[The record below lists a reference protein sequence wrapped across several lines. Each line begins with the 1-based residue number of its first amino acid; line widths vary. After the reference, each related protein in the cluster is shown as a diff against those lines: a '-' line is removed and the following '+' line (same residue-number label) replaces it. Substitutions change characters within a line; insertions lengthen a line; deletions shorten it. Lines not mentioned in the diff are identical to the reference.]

1 MENKSEISFIK
12 KVENIPIYR
21 DPYMEKD
28 KFIVGYQSLPI
39 LDPGY
44 IFVPMDKWNEGMIN
58 AKSAIE
64 KDEVDEIL
72 KEKINRKFSDIKF
85 ILCNLTN
92 EEDLNKLINSL
103 YKNFK

>member
-21 DPYMEKD
+21 DTYFEKD

-44 IFVPMDKWNEGMIN
+44 IFVPMDKWNE
-58 AKSAIE
+58 
-64 KDEVDEIL
+64 
-72 KEKINRKFSDIKF
+72 
-85 ILCNLTN
+85 
-92 EEDLNKLINSL
+92 
-103 YKNFK
+103 

>member
-1 MENKSEISFIK
+1 
-12 KVENIPIYR
+12 
-21 DPYMEKD
+21 
-28 KFIVGYQSLPI
+28 
-39 LDPGY
+39 
-44 IFVPMDKWNEGMIN
+44 MIN

-72 KEKINRKFSDIKF
+72 KKKINREFSDIKF